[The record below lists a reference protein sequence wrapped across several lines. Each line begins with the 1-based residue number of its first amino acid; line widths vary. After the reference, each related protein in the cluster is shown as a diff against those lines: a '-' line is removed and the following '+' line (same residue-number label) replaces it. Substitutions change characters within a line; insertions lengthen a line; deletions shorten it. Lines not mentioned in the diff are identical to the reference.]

1 MTQQEMEEIIQYI
14 VRQGVETVQANLGEQ
29 VVAIDYL
36 AIFSKDER
44 EYTAIE
50 HLLEPLGSEV
60 DKENTKTGRTFL
72 LNDPI
77 QTPAGNL
84 PVVKI
89 RKPDLTR
96 PQRGAPDFRVSN
108 YLELKEKFLSSSGN
122 FTLMMR
128 KNYEMIEVK
137 GVDVLTYI
145 PSKSFAERMK
155 ENR

>member
-1 MTQQEMEEIIQYI
+1 MTQQEMDEIIQYI
-14 VRQGVETVQANLGEQ
+14 VRQGIEAVRTNMGEQ

-50 HLLEPLGSEV
+50 HLLEPLGSEA
-60 DKENTKTGRTFL
+60 DKENTKTGRIFL

-77 QTPAGNL
+77 ETLAGPL
-84 PVVKI
+84 AVVKI

-108 YLELKEKFLSSSGN
+108 YLELKEKFLSSNGN
-122 FTLMMR
+122 FALMVR

-137 GVDVLTYI
+137 GVDVLVYI
-145 PSKSFAERMK
+145 PSKSFAERMN
-155 ENR
+155 ERG